1 MRILAAAISVVA
13 MSVAVLP
20 AAAQYGQVERTQAE
34 IALEEATANLETNR
48 VTRTEASQACDT
60 RDYQACFELADMYR
74 KGLGGDQDYKSAA
87 DNYRKACD
95 GKVAEAC
102 SGLAYLTVQGRGMDA
117 DTARARQLYDK
128 ACDYGDVS
136 GCAAYGNMM
145 YTGEGGSKNVAEG
158 TRLLQE
164 SCDEAYEWACERLS
178 TLGAYQP
185 DDSTWERL
193 EDVRRRY

>member
-1 MRILAAAISVVA
+1 
-13 MSVAVLP
+13 
-20 AAAQYGQVERTQAE
+20 
-34 IALEEATANLETNR
+34 
-48 VTRTEASQACDT
+48 
-60 RDYQACFELADMYR
+60 
-74 KGLGGDQDYKSAA
+74 
-87 DNYRKACD
+87 NYRKACD

-136 GCAAYGNMM
+136 GCAAYGNMI
-145 YTGEGGSKNVAEG
+145 YTGQGGSKNVAEG

-164 SCDEAYEWACERLS
+164 SCDKAYEWACERLS